1 MKLPF
6 GQLVASSAMS
16 RPSRSR
22 PVVVALVAVPVV
34 LAVVV
39 ALLVSR
45 SDSGGGQDDAPEV
58 VDLAAVDTLTV
69 SSLAEMTTAA
79 ECVLRGE
86 VVHTERG
93 RALSAELV
101 SRLVQLRVDE
111 ALAGDCPPGTVV
123 LEEEGW
129 LADGTPV
136 SVDGWPGSEEG
147 DVGVW
152 FLVAGRS
159 DELPYAATV
168 VTAGAPRWR
177 NGRSVAPGSVPAWLG
192 DSLAGGPDGLAQRVR
207 EVG

>member
-1 MKLPF
+1 
-6 GQLVASSAMS
+6 MS

-22 PVVVALVAVPVV
+22 ALVVALVAVPVV

-45 SDSGGGQDDAPEV
+45 SDSGGGQDDASEV
-58 VDLAAVDTLTV
+58 VDLEAVDTVTV
-69 SSLAEMTTAA
+69 SSVAEMTAA
-79 ECVLRGE
+79 SECVLRGE

-101 SRLVQLRVDE
+101 SRLVQLRVDD
-111 ALAGDCPPGTVV
+111 ALAGDCPTGTVV

-136 SVDGWPGSEEG
+136 SVEGWPGSEEG

-159 DELPYAATV
+159 DEMPYAATV
-168 VTAGAPRWR
+168 VAAGAPRWR
-177 NGRSVAPGSVPAWLG
+177 DDRSVAPGSAPAWLREALG
-192 DSLAGGPDGLAQRVR
+192 DGPEGLAEAVR
-207 EVG
+207 HMS